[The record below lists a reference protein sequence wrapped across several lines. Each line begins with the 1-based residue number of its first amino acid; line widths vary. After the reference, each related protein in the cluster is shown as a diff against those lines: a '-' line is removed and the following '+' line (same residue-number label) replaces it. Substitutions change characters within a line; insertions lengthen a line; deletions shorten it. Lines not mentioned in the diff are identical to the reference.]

1 MKFKEGDYILAEE
14 SEEGLLLLKDVRAT
28 AADWRWVLLL
38 LKG

>member
-1 MKFKEGDYILAEE
+1 MKFKEGDNTAEE
-14 SEEGLLLLKDVRAT
+14 SEEGLLLLQDVRAT